1 LFEAFDADRA
11 GLFGFAHLHGLDFL
25 VEGMR
30 QSIGFGEN
38 LVIFDIERQSLI
50 LTPSYEYMFDN
61 ALFSSFEGLRI
72 RGLHSY
78 NIYLLLIY
86 LHLQR
91 HTRVILK
98 KVVKQY
104 RGQSPSK

>member
-61 ALFSSFEGLRI
+61 ALFSSFEGTKDKGSTFLQH
-72 RGLHSY
+72 LPTLDLFASSKAHSGY
-78 NIYLLLIY
+78 S
-86 LHLQR
+86 
-91 HTRVILK
+91 K
-98 KVVKQY
+98 KSCKTI
-104 RGQSPSK
+104 